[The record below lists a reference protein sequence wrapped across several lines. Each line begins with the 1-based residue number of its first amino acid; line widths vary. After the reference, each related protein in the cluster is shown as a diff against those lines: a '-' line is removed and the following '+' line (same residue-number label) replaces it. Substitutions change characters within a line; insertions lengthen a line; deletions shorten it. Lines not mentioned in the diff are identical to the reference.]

1 MRIPGPGAYTPE
13 LQLEKPHSHKPKPF
27 GSSTRRFSDNDPKA
41 SQPAVG
47 SYEID
52 EVFLTIAN
60 SIYRLIVFIKKQ
72 RNKIGIIWGS
82 QEQYLDPLLIDSLTR
97 NL

>member
-13 LQLEKPHSHKPKPF
+13 LKLEKPHSHKPKPF
-27 GSSTRRFSDNDPKA
+27 GSSTKRFTENDPKA

-52 EVFLTIAN
+52 EVGCPCSNSFL
-60 SIYRLIVFIKKQ
+60 
-72 RNKIGIIWGS
+72 
-82 QEQYLDPLLIDSLTR
+82 D
-97 NL
+97 